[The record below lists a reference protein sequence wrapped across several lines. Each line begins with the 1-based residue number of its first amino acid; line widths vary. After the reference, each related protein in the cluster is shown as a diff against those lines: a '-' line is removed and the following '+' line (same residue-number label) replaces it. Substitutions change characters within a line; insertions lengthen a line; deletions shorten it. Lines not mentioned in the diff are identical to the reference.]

1 VPLSPRQ
8 LASLLGRSRAR
19 ANSRRQLLS
28 PVSTP
33 GRRTGMAMRCQPDPE
48 TDIGSPRG
56 AGDPASEPKAVS
68 AASRSI
74 TPSQAKLNWHTV
86 RSEPW
91 YTAPQAVAGKA
102 WWRGRFRVTRATA
115 CCPHWAGTPLVID
128 RRSLALRRPARPARV
143 ARATV
148 KGCATAMPTSAGR
161 AMRSCPSPPWR
172 RYESYAK

>member
-1 VPLSPRQ
+1 MPLSPRQ

-19 ANSRRQLLS
+19 ANSRRQFLS

-33 GRRTGMAMRCQPDPE
+33 GRRTGMVIRCQPDPE
-48 TDIGSPRG
+48 TDIASPRG
-56 AGDPASEPKAVS
+56 AGDPAREPKAVS

-86 RSEPW
+86 RSKPW
-91 YTAPQAVAGKA
+91 YTAPQAIARKA
-102 WWRGRFRVTRATA
+102 RWRRRFTVTRAIA
-115 CCPHWAGTPLVID
+115 CCPALGSDCPRNRSQPSGT
-128 RRSLALRRPARPARV
+128 ARLARV

-161 AMRSCPSPPWR
+161 VMRSCPSPLWR